1 MEGAEAGAAVAA
13 AAAAPDTDGVQ
24 VMEEGNWNQ
33 CCLLLCLFCPCF
45 TDSLCISVHIH
56 CYNEYNLYLVAKLLQ
71 FFFHHFGS
79 SHIMTVSSLFFF

>member
-33 CCLLLCLFCPCF
+33 CCILLTYFAPA
-45 TDSLCISVHIH
+45 SLTLYVYQYISIAIMSII
-56 CYNEYNLYLVAKLLQ
+56 YILLPSY
-71 FFFHHFGS
+71 FSFS
-79 SHIMTVSSLFFF
+79 SIILDLHT

>member
-33 CCLLLCLFCPCF
+33 CCILLTYFAPA
-45 TDSLCISVHIH
+45 SLT
-56 CYNEYNLYLVAKLLQ
+56 LYVYQYTSIYLAIVIIIYMMLP
-71 FFFHHFGS
+71 S
-79 SHIMTVSSLFFF
+79 